1 MATKT
6 NASMQNPAIL
16 DHPGHPRS
24 RSCLSVLRCM
34 SSSVMPWYTR
44 VSFHT
49 GLRVLRRVFV
59 LSLFDCGSDTRRR
72 NYTPKIQLWARER
85 SQAAPLS

>member
-1 MATKT
+1 MWTPNSPFPGALPVPSPSSILPST
-6 NASMQNPAIL
+6 MQFP
-16 DHPGHPRS
+16 S
-24 RSCLSVLRCM
+24 SSTCLSVFRVM

-59 LSLFDCGSDTRRR
+59 LSLFDYSTKRQHGT
-72 NYTPKIQLWARER
+72 
-85 SQAAPLS
+85 